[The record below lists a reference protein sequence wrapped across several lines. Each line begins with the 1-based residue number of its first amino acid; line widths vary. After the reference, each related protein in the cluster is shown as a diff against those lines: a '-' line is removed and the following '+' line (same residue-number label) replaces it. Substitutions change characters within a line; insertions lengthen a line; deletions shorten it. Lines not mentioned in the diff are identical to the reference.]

1 MCLPPAAAGGSWPV
15 LSGALEAGSAA
26 CDLGHPSPPPQMPSP
41 FCPHSARQAA
51 ATWVEVSKG
60 LLPGDL
66 VRAGHGDE
74 LLTQQ
79 DTVPRLYRAGAPDGD
94 GPFPRLDLRAQVPA
108 ELPDHVL
115 AAGH

>member
-1 MCLPPAAAGGSWPV
+1 M
-15 LSGALEAGSAA
+15 LSGAGEVESVARE
-26 CDLGHPSPPPQMPSP
+26 LGRVPPNAFPILPSLSPTRPPGRRR
-41 FCPHSARQAA
+41 AR
-51 ATWVEVSKG
+51 G

-79 DTVPRLYRAGAPDGD
+79 DAVPRLYRARAPDGD

-108 ELPDHVL
+108 ELPDDVL
-115 AAGH
+115 PAVH